1 MEDRPFLRE
10 ISPSIEDLKPYQA
23 TTAPPTYELTIEQHE
38 RMDIRHEC
46 TKVASEI
53 EGFAWQ
59 DAKSSTKSAFSRAN
73 HSKRSRGCGQA
84 HAPTHTRTHPAHAG
98 HRNSAPASS
107 VPVASSAP
115 PARCEPYSR

>member
-23 TTAPPTYELTIEQHE
+23 TTEPPTYELTIEQHE

-59 DAKSSTKSAFSRAN
+59 DAKSSIRELFSRA
-73 HSKRSRGCGQA
+73 KRQPSIR
-84 HAPTHTRTHPAHAG
+84 
-98 HRNSAPASS
+98 
-107 VPVASSAP
+107 
-115 PARCEPYSR
+115 